1 MRKLTGSTWG
11 ANQKTL
17 KTVYQGS
24 VRPHLEYGATAWST
38 AAKTN
43 LQSIDKVQNQA
54 LRIITGAMKSTPI
67 AAMEEVTGVQP
78 LKSRRDMKILL
89 QAEKFKCQ
97 KEHPMKE
104 RFDKPSRSRIKR
116 DNFVSQAKKLEK
128 EHISHIPSKTIP
140 PIHNKCKP
148 WEDASLARVKI
159 YTKIPQ
165 IFPGDVQSNIVKCN
179 IARSHIYDRYPEEA
193 WTHVYTDGSATR
205 VVSNGGAGVIIFDP
219 DREITKESIPT

>member
-1 MRKLTGSTWG
+1 MLDGTKLKQDDEPNYLGLTYDKRQTWKPHLQAAETKAKRKIALMRKLTGSTWG

-43 LQSIDKVQNQA
+43 IQSIDKVQNQA
-54 LRIITGAMKSTPI
+54 LRIITGSMKSTPI
-67 AAMEEVTGVQP
+67 VAMEEVTGIQP

-97 KEHPMKE
+97 KEHPMRE
-104 RFDKPSRSRIKR
+104 RFDKPSRSRIQR

-128 EHISHIPSKTIP
+128 EHISHLPSKTIP
-140 PIHNKCKP
+140 PTHNKCKP
-148 WEDASLARVKI
+148 WEDSSLARVKI
-159 YTKIPQ
+159 YKKNTSDIP
-165 IFPGDVQSNIVKCN
+165 
-179 IARSHIYDRYPEEA
+179 R
-193 WTHVYTDGSATR
+193 
-205 VVSNGGAGVIIFDP
+205 
-219 DREITKESIPT
+219 